1 MEIDFNVTFRE
12 VLDKLPNEIVGEILA
27 EIVAAGFD
35 MRKELRVMQPKFL
48 SNYFA
53 DVFNSY
59 LNALATDAMQEK
71 QQKYLLKR
79 LEKFENEL
87 N

>member
-12 VLDKLPNEIVGEILA
+12 VLDKLPNEIVSEILA

-35 MRKELRVMQPKFL
+35 MRKELRVMQPEFL

-53 DVFNSY
+53 KIFNGY
-59 LNALATDAMQEK
+59 LNALATEVMQEE
-71 QQKYLLKR
+71 QQGYLLKR
-79 LEKFENEL
+79 LEEFERGMA
-87 N
+87 

>member
-35 MRKELRVMQPKFL
+35 VREGLRVKQPEFL

-53 DVFNSY
+53 DVFNGY
-59 LNALATDAMQEK
+59 LNALATDVMQEK
-71 QQKYLLKR
+71 TAGV
-79 LEKFENEL
+79 FT
-87 N
+87 

>member
-1 MEIDFNVTFRE
+1 MEIDFNASMRE

-71 QQKYLLKR
+71 QQEYLHKR
-79 LEKFENEL
+79 LEEFERGMA
-87 N
+87 